1 MFSPKLERRW
11 RLHRLALWV
20 AATVFVAGIIL
31 IVIWA
36 LHASSMLEA
45 ADVDR
50 TPIIAG
56 VLIALAG
63 LLGLCLIAYGVVRA
77 YERLSRL

>member
-11 RLHRLALWV
+11 RLQRLAIWV
-20 AATVFVAGIIL
+20 AATVFVAGIVL

-45 ADVDR
+45 AGVDR

-56 VLIALAG
+56 VLFALAG
-63 LLGLCLIAYGVVRA
+63 LLLVCLIAYGAVRA
-77 YERLSRL
+77 FERLSRL